1 MPSRERFKKP
11 CFPTDRARVRLSPS
25 AAVLSRGL
33 EPSLHVRGEQI
44 KGEPFC
50 LSEAFCVKR
59 TFWSEVV
66 RLTENYQSCPATD
79 LLRGVTRG
87 EIRAG
92 SGQRV
97 PGTEVED
104 PGGDET
110 QSGMCLQFGCS
121 VAPG

>member
-1 MPSRERFKKP
+1 M
-11 CFPTDRARVRLSPS
+11 
-25 AAVLSRGL
+25 LSRGL

-59 TFWSEVV
+59 TFWSE
-66 RLTENYQSCPATD
+66 AD

-87 EIRAG
+87 GIRAG
-92 SGQRV
+92 SRQRM

-104 PGGDET
+104 PGGDKT
-110 QSGMCLQFGCS
+110 QSGMCLPFRCAVEAG
-121 VAPG
+121 